1 MGERA
6 IQGDIREKTDSSGI
20 NLNII
25 LPEHQ
30 FSLQST

>member
-6 IQGDIREKTDSSGI
+6 IQGDTREKTDSPGI
-20 NLNII
+20 NLNIR
-25 LPEHQ
+25 LPGHQ